1 MDYERL
7 KRAVEQISLT
17 EEAEKRILDLEDRQR
32 EYHVRKKLVK
42 RGLVAACTVFFLL
55 CVLCILPEKIKET
68 PEWGITAYAK
78 GTGAA
83 QWISLKPGE
92 RVLLELDPVRNR
104 YMMELDLPENYYYEK
119 EIIILGMDCISPQGK
134 KIFWLVSEEE
144 EAEALP
150 DVMSSSMYI
159 KILNEKREEV
169 DRVILEVTREYDD
182 CYVQIKKEE
191 GDW

>member
-104 YMMELDLPENYYYEK
+104 YMMELDLPENY
-119 EIIILGMDCISPQGK
+119 
-134 KIFWLVSEEE
+134 
-144 EAEALP
+144 
-150 DVMSSSMYI
+150 
-159 KILNEKREEV
+159 
-169 DRVILEVTREYDD
+169 
-182 CYVQIKKEE
+182 
-191 GDW
+191 

>member
-42 RGLVAACTVFFLL
+42 RGLVAACTALFLL

-119 EIIILGMDCISPQGK
+119 EINPADGSVGIM
-134 KIFWLVSEEE
+134 FVSKCGLRLSRRFGVYQSDKPYNTVE
-144 EAEALP
+144 
-150 DVMSSSMYI
+150 
-159 KILNEKREEV
+159 
-169 DRVILEVTREYDD
+169 DRGTVFPVGS
-182 CYVQIKKEE
+182 CY
-191 GDW
+191 